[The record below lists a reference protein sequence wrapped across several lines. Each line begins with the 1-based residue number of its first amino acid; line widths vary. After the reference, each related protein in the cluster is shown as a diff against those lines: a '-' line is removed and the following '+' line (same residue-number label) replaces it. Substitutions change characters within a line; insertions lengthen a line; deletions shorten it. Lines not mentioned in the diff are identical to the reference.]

1 MRVDEALQVFYRS
14 RTWGCRK
21 SELKAEGYIKR
32 WSKRWEAKEVSEL
45 TERDIQELERERQNG
60 SRAASSLNYERNL
73 LRQFCAFCARCSL
86 PLRAGISEG
95 WKARVEDVNQE
106 CFTFYNPT
114 ERRALR
120 DSIREDLKRYVFFSA
135 VTGLRQST
143 IRRLIWGWIS
153 PGGVLRVPPSAV
165 KNRVAIRQ
173 ALPAELIEV
182 LGPRGKPQDPVFGEM
197 PPWPQTVWK
206 EFRKA
211 CRRAG
216 VPVGSPHDL
225 RRSFASSL
233 MEENVPLLVIA
244 TLGGWKKVETIRRYY
259 CTGVPDSECRRV
271 LGKLI

>member
-1 MRVDEALQVFYRS
+1 MRVDEALQVFFKSRS
-14 RTWGCRK
+14 WGCQK
-21 SELKAEGYIKR
+21 SVLKVEGYIRR
-32 WSKRWEAKEVSEL
+32 WSKRWEQKEIGEL
-45 TERDIQELERERQNG
+45 TEQDIQELERERQNG

-86 PLRAGISEG
+86 PLRAGILES
-95 WKARVEDVNQE
+95 WKSRPEELNQE
-106 CFTFYNPT
+106 RFTFYD
-114 ERRALR
+114 RMQRVALR
-120 DSIREDLKRYVFFSA
+120 DSIREDLKRFVFFSA

-143 IRRLIWGWIS
+143 IRRLTWSWIS
-153 PGGVLRVPPSAV
+153 PGGVLRVPSSAV

-173 ALPAELIEV
+173 ALPAEVIEA
-182 LGPRGKPQDPVFGEM
+182 LGPRGKPGELVFKEI

-244 TLGGWKKVETIRRYY
+244 TLGGWKKTETIRRYY
-259 CTGVPDSECRRV
+259 CTGLPDEECRRV